1 MRGDG
6 AHARHV
12 VGHVPDPPPT
22 AAPRFPE
29 PPTVE
34 GEEDTERFLRPYAVE
49 AGSFDR
55 STADAAEPEDD
66 LDMLTL
72 LVAARLPGERESL
85 RPERATILVR
95 AVHARTLAE
104 LAAEVHLPMG
114 QVRSIIARMIADG
127 SLQRCGPS
135 RPLER
140 QDILH
145 AVLVGL
151 RSL

>member
-6 AHARHV
+6 AHARHM
-12 VGHVPDPPPT
+12 VGHVPDPPPPV
-22 AAPRFPE
+22 APRPPE
-29 PPTVE
+29 PPTVA
-34 GEEDTERFLRPYAVE
+34 EEEETERFLRPYAVE
-49 AGSFDR
+49 AGTVDR
-55 STADAAEPEDD
+55 PAADAAEPQDD
-66 LDMLTL
+66 VDMLTL
-72 LVAARLPGERESL
+72 LVAARLPGEHEAL
-85 RPERATILVR
+85 RPERETILLR
-95 AVHARTLAE
+95 AVRARTLAE
-104 LAAEVHLPMG
+104 LAAEVRLPVG
-114 QVRSIIARMIADG
+114 QVRSIVARMIADG

>member
-1 MRGDG
+1 MRHDG

-12 VGHVPDPPPT
+12 VAPAPDPGSAP
-22 AAPRFPE
+22 APRLPE
-29 PPTVE
+29 PPAPFIEDE
-34 GEEDTERFLRPYAVE
+34 GERFLRPYAVE
-49 AGSFDR
+49 LG
-55 STADAAEPEDD
+55 TADRPQDHATEATDD

-72 LVAARLPGERESL
+72 IVAARLPDEREAL
-85 RPERATILVR
+85 FPERETILLRAVR
-95 AVHARTLAE
+95 ARTIAE
-104 LAAEVHLPMG
+104 LAAEVRLPMG
-114 QVRSIIARMIADG
+114 QVKGIVSRMIADG

>member
-6 AHARHV
+6 ARARHV
-12 VGHVPDPPPT
+12 VGRIPEPPPT
-22 AAPRFPE
+22 VAPRHSE
-29 PPTVE
+29 PPTDA
-34 GEEDTERFLRPYAVE
+34 GEEEAERFLRPYAVD
-49 AGSFDR
+49 AG
-55 STADAAEPEDD
+55 AAECSTVDATEPQDD

-72 LVAARLPGERESL
+72 VVAARMPGEREAL
-85 RPERATILVR
+85 RPERETILLGAVR
-95 AVHARTLAE
+95 ARTLAE
-104 LAAEVHLPMG
+104 LAAEVRLPMG
-114 QVRSIIARMIADG
+114 QVRTIVARMIADG

>member
-6 AHARHV
+6 AHARPM
-12 VGHVPDPPPT
+12 VGHVPDPPST
-22 AAPRFPE
+22 VGPRFPE
-29 PPTVE
+29 PPTAAD
-34 GEEDTERFLRPYAVE
+34 EETERFLRPYAVD
-49 AGSFDR
+49 AG
-55 STADAAEPEDD
+55 TADRPTDDPVEHEDD

-72 LVAARLPGERESL
+72 LVAARLPGEREVL
-85 RPERATILVR
+85 RPERETILLR
-95 AVHARTLAE
+95 AVRARTLAE
-104 LAAEVHLPMG
+104 LAAELRLPFS
-114 QVRSIIARMIADG
+114 QVRSIVAHMIADG

>member
-6 AHARHV
+6 AHARPMI
-12 VGHVPDPPPT
+12 GHVPAQAP
-22 AAPRFPE
+22 AAEPRLPE
-29 PPTVE
+29 PPAAA

-49 AGSFDR
+49 AGTGGR
-55 STADAAEPEDD
+55 STARTSEPPDD

-72 LVAARLPGERESL
+72 IVAARLPGEHEAL
-85 RPERATILVR
+85 QPERATILLR

-104 LAAEVHLPMG
+104 LAAEVRLPMG
-114 QVRSIIARMIADG
+114 QVRSMVARMIADG